1 MNIEDIKERARH
13 SAQTPFVIRLSDGQ
27 TLQVK
32 HPEFMAFPR
41 DGGSF
46 VFLPPTG
53 GVQIVSLN
61 QVVTLD
67 VALRPKGKRRR
78 AA

>member
-1 MNIEDIKERARH
+1 MNIEDIKERARR
-13 SAQTPFVIRLSDGQ
+13 SGQTPFLIRLTDGQ
-27 TLQVK
+27 ALRVE

-53 GVQIVSLN
+53 GVQIVALN

-67 VALRPKGKRRR
+67 VGVPQQPS
-78 AA
+78 

>member
-1 MNIEDIKERARH
+1 MIKDIKARARH
-13 SAQTPFVIRLSDGQ
+13 SAQTPFGIRLSDGQ
-27 TLQVK
+27 TLRVE

-46 VFLPPTG
+46 VFLPPSG

-61 QVVTLD
+61 QVVTVN
-67 VALRPKGKRRR
+67 VAMRPKGKRRG

>member
-1 MNIEDIKERARH
+1 MNIDDLKERARR
-13 SAQTPFVIRLSDGQ
+13 SAQTPFLIHLSDGQ
-27 TLQVK
+27 TLRVE

-46 VFLPPTG
+46 VFLPPAG
-53 GVQIVSLN
+53 GIQIVSLN

-67 VALRPKGKRRR
+67 VAVPQQPS
-78 AA
+78 